1 MVIRY
6 IKEMVRLYA
15 FVNKIEIDNLNISL
29 KKWISQGW
37 IPLTMEQK
45 RDKEIV
51 KKEKKQPTELI
62 STYSMSAY
70 EKEWQS
76 VRIVAETYGKEIQFR
91 NTLSPIIKKKELNAA
106 K

>member
-1 MVIRY
+1 MDFPSHP
-6 IKEMVRLYA
+6 K
-15 FVNKIEIDNLNISL
+15 
-29 KKWISQGW
+29 GW

-45 RDKEIV
+45 RVNEIEKKE

-62 STYSMSAY
+62 STYSMCAY

-91 NTLSPIIKKKELNAA
+91 NTLSPIIKKSELNAA